1 MELGFLFEINELL
14 FVDVFGSFHVFDVF
28 EALIEVFVEGLYF
41 FLKDDF
47 VEEDVL
53 VVLGE
58 LFELLFEFFYVY
70 FVLGVFV
77 FEELNL
83 CDVGHVLL
91 VEVFL
96 LTEQLIQLRYLVTN
110 RCEELLVLLQLLF
123 VLLFK
128 LRIRLLW

>member
-1 MELGFLFEINELL
+1 
-14 FVDVFGSFHVFDVF
+14 VFDVF
-28 EALIEVFVEGLYF
+28 EALIEVFIEGLYF
-41 FLKDDF
+41 FFKDNF

-96 LTEQLIQLRYLVTN
+96 LTEQLIQLRYLVSN
-110 RCEELLVLLQLLF
+110 RCVELLVLLQLLF

-128 LRIRLLW
+128 LRI